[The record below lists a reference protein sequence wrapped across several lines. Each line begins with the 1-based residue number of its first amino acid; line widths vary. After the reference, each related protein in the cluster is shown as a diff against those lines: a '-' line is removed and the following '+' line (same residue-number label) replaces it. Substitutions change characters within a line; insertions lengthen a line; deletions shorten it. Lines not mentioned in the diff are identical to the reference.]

1 MLLRGTAS
9 SLHFFGSVL
18 QLITKHQITLSM
30 SRSPH
35 SSHLPTGYCRR
46 LILCF
51 AELPISQNRAPR
63 NAVFQDVLAQKDF
76 KVTVSSGHSA
86 NHSPLGD
93 IPCSLRTLRSLT
105 EKHLIWLS
113 RLPKLIWTLS
123 LLKWHLEALPFLK
136 ADLCSLLIYPQWGYF
151 SDEQPWSPIWFL
163 GSDFW
168 ETSLVTQTV
177 KKPPAMRGTW
187 VWSLGWEDSLEE
199 GMATHFSIVAWRT
212 PWTEEPG
219 GLQSLGSQSQTQ
231 LSN

>member
-1 MLLRGTAS
+1 M
-9 SLHFFGSVL
+9 
-18 QLITKHQITLSM
+18 
-30 SRSPH
+30 P
-35 SSHLPTGYCRR
+35 
-46 LILCF
+46 
-51 AELPISQNRAPR
+51 
-63 NAVFQDVLAQKDF
+63 VFQDVLAEKDF

-86 NHSPLGD
+86 NHSLLGD

-105 EKHLIWLS
+105 EKHLVWLS

-151 SDEQPWSPIWFL
+151 SDEWPWNPIWFL

-168 ETSLVTQTV
+168 ETSLVTQMV

-212 PWTEEPG
+212 PWTEEPTNVRYSMWG
-219 GLQSLGSQSQTQ
+219 RKQSHMTGQRSTWSDFWGHLLQT
-231 LSN
+231 